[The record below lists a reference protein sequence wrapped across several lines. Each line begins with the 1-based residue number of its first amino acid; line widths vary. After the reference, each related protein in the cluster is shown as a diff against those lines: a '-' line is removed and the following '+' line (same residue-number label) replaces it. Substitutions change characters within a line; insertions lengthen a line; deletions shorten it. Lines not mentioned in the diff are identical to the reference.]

1 MGTFTSFK
9 AYASALDDLK
19 VPPRVMREIGI
30 KMAREATKIAEREAS
45 RDLGGDPEMSG
56 WPKARLDTKVKKLT
70 AGAMIQPA
78 RRVAAAGWTVTD
90 QGRHAGGGVGLFQGP
105 SIGLTTGGTRR
116 KKDGTVATS
125 RNRRSKKRWNGYTRG
140 KGTADRAVAGFE
152 KAAKVIAERE
162 VRLFIRRGRISV
174 D

>member
-1 MGTFTSFK
+1 M
-9 AYASALDDLK
+9 
-19 VPPRVMREIGI
+19 
-30 KMAREATKIAEREAS
+30 
-45 RDLGGDPEMSG
+45 
-56 WPKARLDTKVKKLT
+56 
-70 AGAMIQPA
+70 
-78 RRVAAAGWTVTD
+78 
-90 QGRHAGGGVGLFQGP
+90 
-105 SIGLTTGGTRR
+105 
-116 KKDGTVATS
+116 KDGTVATS